1 MTQKIPEGG
10 FMFKTKEELKEAEK
24 KLLNKLGKLRQALNN
39 SESLDDEL
47 REYCILCAIDRV
59 GKNLQEI
66 HEEEYKF

>member
-1 MTQKIPEGG
+1 
-10 FMFKTKEELKEAEK
+10 MFKTKKELKESER
-24 KLLNKLGKLRQALNN
+24 KLLNKLGKLRKALNN
-39 SESLDDEL
+39 SESLDDDL